1 MSLEESVDVLIIG
14 GGPSGLSAALCL
26 SRARYT
32 TAVFDSGVYRNAL
45 SYHVHMMPTWDH
57 SDPREYRAAARK
69 ELKTRYDTVQFV
81 DLAVTE
87 VTKDETGKFHAVDAS
102 GKKWNGKK
110 LILAT
115 GVKDIFPD
123 IPGYEEA
130 WSTGM

>member
-1 MSLEESVDVLIIG
+1 MSAEESVDVVVIG

-45 SYHVHMMPTWDH
+45 SYHVHMVPTWDH
-57 SDPREYRAAARK
+57 SDPREYRAAARE
-69 ELKTRYDTVQFV
+69 ELKTRYDTVHFI

-87 VTKDETGKFHAVDAS
+87 VTKDERGSFHAIDAS
-102 GKKWNGKK
+102 GKHWRSKK

-123 IPGYEEA
+123 IPGYEDA

>member
-1 MSLEESVDVLIIG
+1 MSSEESVDVLIIG
-14 GGPSGLSAALCL
+14 GGPAGLSAALCL

-32 TAVFDSGVYRNAL
+32 AAVFDSGVYRNTL
-45 SYHVHMMPTWDH
+45 SYHVHMVPTWDH

-81 DLAVTE
+81 DRAVRE
-87 VTKDETGKFHAVDAS
+87 VTKDETGTFHAIDAS
-102 GKKWNGKK
+102 EKHWSGKK
-110 LILAT
+110 LILGT

-123 IPGYEEA
+123 IPGYEEC

>member
-1 MSLEESVDVLIIG
+1 MSPEEFVDVLIIG

-45 SYHVHMMPTWDH
+45 SYHVHMVPTWDH

-69 ELKTRYDTVQFV
+69 ELKKRYDTVQFV

-87 VTKDETGKFHAVDAS
+87 VTKDETGIYHAVDAS
-102 GKKWNGKK
+102 GKKWTGKK